1 MQKKYRVYSRGKQE
15 ISVSFNGKQLSSD
28 GSMVLLEKIERKEKL
43 LKLFSS
49 AISDKRDQRY
59 VKHTI
64 SKILKQR
71 VYTMVHGYEDANDE
85 KQLRKDPVIHAIV
98 DSELASQP
106 TISRMES
113 QIDRKQIYKLSETF
127 LNRYV
132 ESLKNRKEIVIDVD
146 ATDDPTY
153 GKQQLSLF
161 NGFYYQFM
169 YSELLFFDGETQQI
183 ILPVLRPGNSHSN
196 KWHVS
201 ILKRIIEKIQL
212 KSPNIKITIRADSG
226 FSQPEFYEFARE
238 KKLYYCIGIA
248 RNQRLSCKTTRA
260 EKAVR
265 YLFADNGIK
274 HQHFVGAFEYQ
285 ANSWEK
291 PEKCHAKIESTGR
304 GMNIR
309 YIISNIPD
317 MTSREIY
324 FNFYVKR
331 ADTCENRIKE
341 LKNMCYSDR
350 LSNHKFWAN
359 YFRLILSSIVYE
371 FFLVIRQNLKKTNHT
386 KAHNWQINTI
396 RQKLLKVAATI
407 KHTKRRIVINLAE
420 AFVYKDIFIDLIS
433 Q

>member
-43 LKLFSS
+43 IKLFSS
-49 AISDKRDQRY
+49 AISDKRNPRY
-59 VKHTI
+59 IKHTI
-64 SKILKQR
+64 SKMLKQR
-71 VYTMVHGYEDANDE
+71 VYTMIHGYEDANDE

-113 QIDRKQIYKLSETF
+113 QMDRKQIYKLSETF
-127 LNRYV
+127 LNRYI

-146 ATDDPTY
+146 ATDDPTH

-201 ILKRIIEKIQL
+201 ILKRIVEKIQS
-212 KSPNIKITIRADSG
+212 KYSNIKITIRADSG
-226 FSQPEFYEFARE
+226 FSQPEFYEFARD
-238 KKLYYCIGIA
+238 KKLCYCIGIA

-265 YLFADNGIK
+265 YLFA
-274 HQHFVGAFEYQ
+274 AF
-285 ANSWEK
+285 
-291 PEKCHAKIESTGR
+291 
-304 GMNIR
+304 
-309 YIISNIPD
+309 
-317 MTSREIY
+317 
-324 FNFYVKR
+324 
-331 ADTCENRIKE
+331 
-341 LKNMCYSDR
+341 
-350 LSNHKFWAN
+350 
-359 YFRLILSSIVYE
+359 SIGE
-371 FFLVIRQNLKKTNHT
+371 R
-386 KAHNWQINTI
+386 
-396 RQKLLKVAATI
+396 
-407 KHTKRRIVINLAE
+407 
-420 AFVYKDIFIDLIS
+420 
-433 Q
+433 